1 MAGLR
6 LKRTELQL
14 AGTTAM
20 FIASKVEEM
29 YAPELTDFVY
39 IADSTYTAAEIKA
52 CELRMLQA
60 LE

>member
-6 LKRTELQL
+6 LQL
-14 AGTTAM
+14 AGSTAM

-29 YAPELTDFVY
+29 YAPVLTNFVY
-39 IADSTYTAAEIKA
+39 IADSTFSAA
-52 CELRMLQA
+52 ELRMLQA

>member
-6 LKRTELQL
+6 LKRTKLQL
-14 AGTTAM
+14 AGSTAM

-29 YAPELTDFVY
+29 YAPVLTDIY
-39 IADSTYTAAEIKA
+39 IADSTFSAAEIKT
-52 CELRMLQA
+52 CELRMRQA